1 MKRLLQ
7 TISNSLRSE
16 GDSGPVMPTNL
27 FVESEHIS
35 RDIPLGVHQLTD
47 RRGWGMY
54 TRELSKRFVKSCLQ
68 IKFGAAVI
76 YSKIISKEELLKSGG
91 QFNLGCL
98 MTILSM
104 KHAESTELR
113 KLKASNLPKGSIP
126 ISEWDER
133 GELANASKI
142 LMKVLWASRLARPDV
157 IDWIGDLTR
166 RVTKWSRAGDRRLHR
181 LMCYLWETK
190 SCLRG
195 RTAD

>member
-1 MKRLLQ
+1 
-7 TISNSLRSE
+7 
-16 GDSGPVMPTNL
+16 MPTNP
-27 FVESEHIS
+27 FAQSEHIP
-35 RDIPLGVHQLTD
+35 RDIRVGVHQLVD
-47 RRGWGMY
+47 RRDWGKY
-54 TRELSKRFVKSCLQ
+54 PGAEQAIRKELEDLLANEAWDC
-68 IKFGAAVI
+68 
-76 YSKIISKEELLKSGG
+76 SKIISKEELLKSGG